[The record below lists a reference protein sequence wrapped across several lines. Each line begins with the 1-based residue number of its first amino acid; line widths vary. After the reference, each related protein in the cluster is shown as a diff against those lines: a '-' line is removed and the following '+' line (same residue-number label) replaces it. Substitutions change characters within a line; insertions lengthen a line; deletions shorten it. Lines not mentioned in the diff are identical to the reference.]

1 MEISELS
8 LSQIGLHLTT
18 EPSVEALVSCG
29 KGLREAFSKVGF
41 VYIRD
46 HGISPQLIEGAMDA
60 SKQYFLMPTEAKQAF
75 PRDPAI
81 QQGYVR

>member
-8 LSQIGLHLTT
+8 LSQIGLHLTI
-18 EPSVEALVSCG
+18 EPSVEALISCG

-46 HGISPQLIEGAMDA
+46 HGISPELIKNAMEV
-60 SKQYFLMPTEAKQAF
+60 SKQFFMMPAEAKKERNSTAH
-75 PRDPAI
+75 
-81 QQGYVR
+81 QGYVR

>member
-8 LSQIGLHLTT
+8 LSQIGLQVSN
-18 EPSVEALVSCG
+18 EPSREALFFCG

-46 HGISPQLIEGAMDA
+46 HGISQEVIKNAMEA
-60 SKQYFLMPTEAKQAF
+60 SKQYFMMPAEAKKE
-75 PRDPAI
+75 RDFNV

>member
-8 LSQIGLHLTT
+8 LSKIGLQVSND
-18 EPSVEALVSCG
+18 PSTEALISCG

-46 HGISPQLIEGAMDA
+46 HGINPEVIKNAMET
-60 SKQYFLMPTEAKQAF
+60 SKQYFMMPVEAKNERNF
-75 PRDPAI
+75 DVH
-81 QQGYVR
+81 QGYVR